1 VDTVGSGV
9 SFALVVVRRSPG
21 VDWAQEVPEVCLE
34 ELLAAHL
41 AEQPTN
47 RLLAVIPHA
56 VGDE

>member
-1 VDTVGSGV
+1 V

>member
-1 VDTVGSGV
+1 M

-47 RLLAVIPHA
+47 RLLAVIAHA